1 MQAESWSQGGVRE
14 MAQTEAAAAQ
24 AARRPSGLTAI
35 QDILACPVCSGA
47 LRVEGD
53 TLRCAGCGARYA
65 IDDGIALLALRG
77 SSHTWGADGHAE
89 TSEAYQAEYQ
99 TVERA
104 AAYNHGYQRK
114 VHKRLGTRQ
123 EWRIIGR
130 HLEKVGRSRII
141 LELPCGGGRITPS
154 FAGTADFIIESDI
167 AIGQIRYARATSTI
181 RTPRAWMTAS
191 AFHIPLRDSSVDGTI
206 CIRLAHH
213 LPTPAERERLFRELM
228 RVSKRFVI
236 VTFFDHYSL
245 KNLTR
250 RMRHPFDKKPPKLTM
265 TTERVA
271 ELARELGGRLVAAPP
286 LNRIASGHRFALIV
300 KDVAA

>member
-1 MQAESWSQGGVRE
+1 MV
-14 MAQTEAAAAQ
+14 QTEATVAAAT
-24 AARRPSGLTAI
+24 RRPEGIAAI
-35 QDILACPVCSGA
+35 QDLLACPVCSGA
-47 LRVEGD
+47 LKVEAG

-77 SSHTWGADGHAE
+77 SADTWGSGQQPE

-114 VHKRLGTRQ
+114 VHKRIGTRH
-123 EWRIIGR
+123 EWRIIRR
-130 HLEKVGRSRII
+130 HIDKVGRSRVI

-154 FAGTADFIIESDI
+154 FADAADFIIESDI
-167 AIGQIRYARATSTI
+167 AIGQIRYARATSTLT
-181 RTPRAWMTAS
+181 TPRAWMTAS
-191 AFHIPLRDSSVDGTI
+191 AFHIPLRDASVDGTV

-213 LPTPAERERLFRELM
+213 LPTPAERERLFKELM
-228 RVSKRFVI
+228 RVSRRFVI
-236 VTFFDHYSL
+236 VTFFDHHSI

-250 RMRHPFDKKPPKLTM
+250 RMRHPFDKKPPKMTM
-265 TTERVA
+265 TTDRIA
-271 ELARELGGRLVAAPP
+271 ELAREGGGRLVAAPP

-300 KDVAA
+300 KDGAA

>member
-1 MQAESWSQGGVRE
+1 
-14 MAQTEAAAAQ
+14 MAQTEAAVAATT
-24 AARRPSGLTAI
+24 RRPGGIAAI
-35 QDILACPVCSGA
+35 QDLLACPVCSGA
-47 LRVEGD
+47 LRVEAD
-53 TLRCAGCGARYA
+53 ALRCSGCGARYA

-77 SSHTWGADGHAE
+77 SADTWGDGQQPE

-114 VHKRLGTRQ
+114 VHKRMGTRQ
-123 EWRIIGR
+123 EWRLIRR
-130 HLEKVGRSRII
+130 HVDKVGRSRVI

-154 FAGTADFIIESDI
+154 FADATDFIIESDI
-167 AIGQIRYARATSTI
+167 AIGQIRYARATSTLT
-181 RTPRAWMTAS
+181 TPRAWMTAS
-191 AFHIPLRDSSVDGTI
+191 AFHIPLRDASVDGTV

-213 LPTPAERERLFRELM
+213 LPTPAERERLFKELM

-236 VTFFDHYSL
+236 VTFFDHHSL

-250 RMRHPFDKKPPKLTM
+250 RMRHPFDKKPPKMTM
-265 TTERVA
+265 TTDRVG

-300 KDVAA
+300 KDGAA